1 MKFLSNDGL
10 KVVLSKIKE
19 MFYTKIEVDEK
30 LKSVS
35 GGAGLYIEGYFK
47 TNSSKGLYC
56 KVIETADKYEIW
68 SNLKVSKSYSNNF
81 NNIPTGKKVIG
92 NSIAFD
98 RAYSIWADFIGGY
111 GERLVVRFDFTN
123 DGINYENISTS
134 DIGAT
139 QHSGNE
145 NDFVFLGSVIKK

>member
-1 MKFLSNDGL
+1 MQL
-10 KVVLSKIKE
+10 KIKW
-19 MFYTKIEVDEK
+19 
-30 LKSVS
+30 
-35 GGAGLYIEGYFK
+35 GGGTLIEGYFK
-47 TNSSKGLYC
+47 IGYSKGLYC
-56 KVIETADKYEIW
+56 KVIETADKYEVW

-92 NSIAFD
+92 NSITFD
-98 RAYSIWADFIGGY
+98 RAYSIWANFIGGY
-111 GERLVVRFDFTN
+111 GEKLVVRFDFTN
-123 DGINYENISTS
+123 DGINCENISTS